1 MRRNGIIDEE
11 TYQEYLE
18 RLLEGDKE
26 GCTEIVES
34 LLDEDIDIED
44 LYTDLIQRSMYEV
57 GELWESGDISVATEH
72 LATSITERILTLVY
86 PKILSSTR
94 KGKSVIIACV
104 ANEYHQIGGR
114 MIADIFEMA
123 GWDSYFVGADTPIQD
138 LLDLI
143 EEKQPDVVGFSLAI
157 YFNLPE
163 LLEFIEKVREE
174 HSDVKILVGGQA
186 FSSGGSEVLD
196 DYENT
201 EYISSINELKDDIA

>member
-1 MRRNGIIDEE
+1 MIDEK

-18 RLLEGDKE
+18 KLLEGDKG

-34 LLDEDIDIED
+34 LLDEDIEIED
-44 LYTDLIQRSMYEV
+44 LYTHLIQRSMYEV

-72 LATSITERILTLVY
+72 IATSITERILTQVY
-86 PKILSSTR
+86 PEVLSSTR
-94 KGKSVIIACV
+94 KGKSVIIACI

-114 MIADIFEMA
+114 MVADIFEMA

-143 EEKQPDVVGFSLAI
+143 EENEPNVVGFSLAM

-174 HSDVKILVGGQA
+174 YPNMKILVGGQA

-196 DYENT
+196 DYEDT
-201 EYISSINELKDDIA
+201 EYISSIKELKDDIA

>member
-1 MRRNGIIDEE
+1 MIDEK

-18 RLLEGDKE
+18 KLLEGDKG

-34 LLDEDIDIED
+34 LLDEDIEIED
-44 LYTDLIQRSMYEV
+44 LYTHLIQRSMYEV

-72 LATSITERILTLVY
+72 IATSITERILTQVY
-86 PKILSSTR
+86 PEVLSSTR
-94 KGKSVIIACV
+94 KGKSVIIACI

-114 MIADIFEMA
+114 MVADIFEMA

-143 EEKQPDVVGFSLAI
+143 EEKEPNVVGFSLAM

-174 HSDVKILVGGQA
+174 YPNMKILVGGQA

-196 DYENT
+196 DYEDT
-201 EYISSINELKDDIA
+201 EYISSIKELKDDIA